1 MLLPILALIVG
12 LVALIWSADR
22 FIDGASGVASHFGM
36 PPLLIGILIV
46 GFGTSAPELV
56 VSAIAAVQDNPG
68 LALGNAFGSN
78 IANIAL
84 ILGTTTL
91 IIPITVQSSILR
103 KELPLLALATALV
116 SYLVWDL
123 DISLVDGVIMLA
135 VLAAIM
141 TWTTRQGL
149 KNGDDALAAEFTEE
163 LESKKTSLGKSF
175 FWLLLGLLILVGSSQ
190 SMVWGASNIAA
201 ALGVSEFVIGL
212 TVVAIGTSLPELAS
226 SIAAARKGEHDIV
239 VGNIIGSNLFNTLAV
254 VGLAAVIRPFN
265 PESDVLTRDLPAMIG
280 LTVGLFL
287 VCFRKGGA
295 GKVTRLE
302 GTLLLIAFVGYQAW
316 VFLSQR

>member
-12 LVALIWSADR
+12 LVTLIWSADR

-56 VSAIAAVQDNPG
+56 VSAIAAIQDNPG

-123 DISLVDGVIMLA
+123 DISLIDGVIMLI
-135 VLAAIM
+135 VLAGIM
-141 TWTTRQGL
+141 TWTTLQSL
-149 KNGDDALAAEFTEE
+149 KSGDDALAAEFTEE
-163 LESKKTSLGKSF
+163 LESKKTSLGNSF
-175 FWLLLGLLILVGSSQ
+175 FWLLLGLVVLMGSSQ
-190 SMVWGASNIAA
+190 SMVWGASSIAA

-254 VGLAAVIRPFN
+254 VGLAAVIRPFQ

-280 LTVGLFL
+280 LTLGLFL
-287 VCFRKGGA
+287 VCFRKGGS

-302 GTLLLIAFVGYQAW
+302 GALLLIAFVGYQAW